1 MMDRSTIDFIQANTV
16 PFLFV
21 LGTVLL
27 SGFLIRWVDRK
38 KTPVIQFSGVSVG
51 VLVMILGWNDTA
63 DPFKFWVWETV
74 VGLILPLLLCCT
86 YLFIKRGIPAENVL
100 KYAAMPFGFLVSAS
114 LMFNA
119 SYEESKDAIITAM
132 FPSIIGAF
140 VSAVCLGKQN
150 QLSARSEDVWDYVV
164 FFAAILSASAI
175 VLRLDQLLFRVGPII
190 MFIGATTCIFIS
202 LQDKQGKIERVLEA
216 SLYAALVV
224 IALNTIIYMDEG
236 TPLNTEE
243 RRAAWQAEID
253 FMKEES
259 PEYAEILMNRTDE
272 GNAFRWIPSLLAPI
286 IFSIMLY
293 CGAVLVALVRG
304 STDRILRLNWH
315 LAEGFVFIVFIFF
328 SPYSVLSD

>member
-1 MMDRSTIDFIQANTV
+1 M

-114 LMFNA
+114 LMWDA

-140 VSAVCLGKQN
+140 VSAVCLGKQD
-150 QLSARSEDVWDYVV
+150 QLSARSEDVW
-164 FFAAILSASAI
+164 
-175 VLRLDQLLFRVGPII
+175 
-190 MFIGATTCIFIS
+190 
-202 LQDKQGKIERVLEA
+202 
-216 SLYAALVV
+216 
-224 IALNTIIYMDEG
+224 
-236 TPLNTEE
+236 
-243 RRAAWQAEID
+243 
-253 FMKEES
+253 
-259 PEYAEILMNRTDE
+259 
-272 GNAFRWIPSLLAPI
+272 
-286 IFSIMLY
+286 
-293 CGAVLVALVRG
+293 
-304 STDRILRLNWH
+304 
-315 LAEGFVFIVFIFF
+315 
-328 SPYSVLSD
+328 

>member
-1 MMDRSTIDFIQANTV
+1 MYFYFIQN
-16 PFLFV
+16 
-21 LGTVLL
+21 
-27 SGFLIRWVDRK
+27 
-38 KTPVIQFSGVSVG
+38 
-51 VLVMILGWNDTA
+51 
-63 DPFKFWVWETV
+63 
-74 VGLILPLLLCCT
+74 
-86 YLFIKRGIPAENVL
+86 
-100 KYAAMPFGFLVSAS
+100 
-114 LMFNA
+114 
-119 SYEESKDAIITAM
+119 
-132 FPSIIGAF
+132 
-140 VSAVCLGKQN
+140 
-150 QLSARSEDVWDYVV
+150 
-164 FFAAILSASAI
+164 
-175 VLRLDQLLFRVGPII
+175 
-190 MFIGATTCIFIS
+190 
-202 LQDKQGKIERVLEA
+202 KQGKIERVLEA

-259 PEYAEILMNRTDE
+259 PETAEILMNRTDE

>member
-1 MMDRSTIDFIQANTV
+1 MMDRSTIDFIESTL
-16 PFLFV
+16 PYLIV
-21 LGTVLL
+21 LGIVLF

-38 KTPVIQFSGVSVG
+38 KTPVIQFSGVSLG
-51 VLVMILGWNDTA
+51 GLVMILGWSLFA
-63 DPFKFWVWETV
+63 DPFKFWEWETV
-74 VGLILPLLLCCT
+74 VGLIASLLLCCI
-86 YLFIKRGIPAENVL
+86 YLYIRRGIPAENVL

-114 LMFNA
+114 LMWDA

-132 FPSIIGAF
+132 FPSVIGAF
-140 VSAVCLGKQN
+140 VSAVCLGKQD
-150 QLSARSEDVWDYVV
+150 QLAARSEDLWDYGV
-164 FFAAILSASAI
+164 FFIAVLSASAI
-175 VLRLDQLLFRVGPII
+175 VLRVDLLLSSVGPII
-190 MFIGATTCIFIS
+190 MFTGATTCIFIS
-202 LQDKQGKIERVLEA
+202 LQKKQGKIERVLEA

-259 PEYAEILMNRTDE
+259 PETAEILMNRTDE